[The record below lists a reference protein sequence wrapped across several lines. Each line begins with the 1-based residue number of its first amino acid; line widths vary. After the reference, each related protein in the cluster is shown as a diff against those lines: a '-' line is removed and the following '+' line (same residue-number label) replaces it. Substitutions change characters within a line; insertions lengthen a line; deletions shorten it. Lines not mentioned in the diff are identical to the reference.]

1 MAGIVDEPVLNS
13 ERSGGLSE
21 KMLKKIGPGDKTSH
35 EGKPVFR
42 ADAIPDF
49 VTPDW
54 VEKNFRLTDAECSF
68 MCKAYAEAF
77 PSWTGEEVSDGTF
90 YTKFARDI
98 GITN

>member
-54 VEKNFRLTDAECSF
+54 VEKNFRLTDVTC
-68 MCKAYAEAF
+68 
-77 PSWTGEEVSDGTF
+77 PP
-90 YTKFARDI
+90 
-98 GITN
+98 